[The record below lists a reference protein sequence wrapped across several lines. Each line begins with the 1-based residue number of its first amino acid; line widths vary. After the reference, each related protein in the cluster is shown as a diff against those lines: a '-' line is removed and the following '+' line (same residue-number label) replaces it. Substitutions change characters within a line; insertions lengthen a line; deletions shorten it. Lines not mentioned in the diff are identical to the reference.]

1 MTVRHSLISFIL
13 KKSDWQSRRHQK
25 AEKKEHLALQSELK
39 SEIERK
45 TRAIQDVR
53 EMGIE
58 SEKQVCQ
65 IEDGV
70 LQCVA
75 ISGAGTGWVG
85 VYRVYM
91 TDPPNHWTPN
101 NYKMYTPNINY
112 FSEFVKR

>member
-75 ISGAGTGWVG
+75 LCCSVLQSVVPKQGGWG
-85 VYRVYM
+85 YIGY
-91 TDPPNHWTPN
+91 
-101 NYKMYTPNINY
+101 I
-112 FSEFVKR
+112 